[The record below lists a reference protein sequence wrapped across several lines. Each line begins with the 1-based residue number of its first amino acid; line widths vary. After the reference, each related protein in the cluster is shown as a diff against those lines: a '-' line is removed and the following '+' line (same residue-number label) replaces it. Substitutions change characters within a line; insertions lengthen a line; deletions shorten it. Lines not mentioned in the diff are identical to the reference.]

1 MITPA
6 TTEILKNA
14 YQGGY
19 LRAAFIDCQKAE
31 FLCIEDKT
39 PFTVAR
45 DFAIVLRRQEVPI
58 SHFLFDQSKPESLK
72 PFLYKGA
79 QKHIFPNREMN
90 FEAVIPAR
98 SEMIYPKEGF
108 NGFENPHSEAILST
122 ADPQQRSV
130 LICAGFTARACLME
144 TAIGSFEKATNPDN
158 HHVIIALDATNLH
171 PDGYQEYIVDFL
183 AKADE
188 SIRERIGFATVD
200 KIINATA
207 QPKATP

>member
-1 MITPA
+1 
-6 TTEILKNA
+6 
-14 YQGGY
+14 
-19 LRAAFIDCQKAE
+19 
-31 FLCIEDKT
+31 
-39 PFTVAR
+39 
-45 DFAIVLRRQEVPI
+45 
-58 SHFLFDQSKPESLK
+58 
-72 PFLYKGA
+72 
-79 QKHIFPNREMN
+79 
-90 FEAVIPAR
+90 
-98 SEMIYPKEGF
+98 
-108 NGFENPHSEAILST
+108 
-122 ADPQQRSV
+122 
-130 LICAGFTARACLME
+130 ME